1 MRDVRIPKE
10 GECYRHFKGNRYQV
24 MCIAKHTERDETLV
38 IYKGLYGENP
48 VYARPLEMFIGKVD
62 HNKFPDVR
70 QEYRFELEEETVDA
84 NREGRSLII
93 EFLDLDSNAEK
104 IKYLQKIKLDIT
116 DQFLAT
122 AAQSLDFVE
131 NATTL
136 EARYQDL
143 MHYLKT
149 LTKFERRM

>member
-24 MCIAKHTERDETLV
+24 MGIAKHTERDETLV
-38 IYKGLYGENP
+38 IYKGLYGENQ

-84 NREGRSLII
+84 NREGRSLIM

-104 IKYLQKIKLDIT
+104 IKYLQRIKLNIT

-131 NATTL
+131 NSTTL